1 MSELELPTNLVAAAE
16 RGNDDALVHR
26 GTAMM
31 TRLAW
36 MAELP
41 RIVHDVARRWSLNV
55 GRPFQPGG
63 QTSWVAPARGPTGDR
78 VVLKIGWPHD
88 EAIHEPHGLRAW
100 KGDGVVLLLDAM
112 VSDDVTAFLLES
124 CEPGR
129 ALTQGLPPAEQDVIV
144 TGLLQRLWIEPPAG
158 HSFRTLQ
165 AMCDRWADEYEEKY
179 RARGRTA
186 RLEPGLSRAGMA
198 LLRGLP
204 ATAERAVLLFTDL
217 HPDNVLA
224 AQREPWL
231 AIDPKPYVG
240 DPSYDPLQHMLN
252 FPTVLLPIRL
262 PSSGG
267 WPICS
272 NSTASD
278 SGSGSS
284 LDASRSRSTTRTCST

>member
-1 MSELELPTNLVAAAE
+1 M
-16 RGNDDALVHR
+16 
-26 GTAMM
+26 
-31 TRLAW
+31 
-36 MAELP
+36 
-41 RIVHDVARRWSLNV
+41 
-55 GRPFQPGG
+55 
-63 QTSWVAPARGPTGDR
+63 
-78 VVLKIGWPHD
+78 
-88 EAIHEPHGLRAW
+88 
-100 KGDGVVLLLDAM
+100 LLLDAM

-252 FPTVLLPIRL
+252 FPDRLAADPVAFVRRMADLLELDRERL
-262 PSSGG
+262 RQWLFARCVQESVDHPHL
-267 WPICS
+267 
-272 NSTASD
+272 
-278 SGSGSS
+278 
-284 LDASRSRSTTRTCST
+284 LDVIVDLAP